1 MTRAA
6 VAFSLAAL
14 AAAALGGCQS
24 NVKGSWACAV
34 DRGGVCAS
42 ITDIDHMPARG
53 SYPAQRAGVAAD
65 PVVDGAIP
73 AKLWGEGGWSTG
85 ALAGAPVRQSDQVMK
100 VAVAPWIDQAGDYHT
115 GGEVYAVMRRA
126 GWYAPRPSLAQR
138 IELSVR
144 RPQELQTR
152 DEAPAPAAEPP
163 SARTHLAANTGPD
176 GEPQLL
182 GAPVLASS
190 SAADP
195 SNAVSGG
202 RP

>member
-1 MTRAA
+1 MTRLG
-6 VAFSLAAL
+6 VVLSLAA

-53 SYPAQRAGVAAD
+53 GSQMQHASILAD
-65 PVVDGAIP
+65 PVVEGAIP
-73 AKLWGEGGWSTG
+73 AKLWGEGGWTAG

-126 GWYAPRPSLAQR
+126 DWYAPRPSLTQR

-144 RPQELQTR
+144 KAGPLPARV
-152 DEAPAPAAEPP
+152 EAPLAPPRIPP
-163 SARTHLAANTGPD
+163 
-176 GEPQLL
+176 
-182 GAPVLASS
+182 ASS
-190 SAADP
+190 SHVASAVAPRTPQLTGAPTPPVP
-195 SNAVSGG
+195 SVN
-202 RP
+202 P

>member
-1 MTRAA
+1 MTR
-6 VAFSLAAL
+6 VALVLSSAAL
-14 AAAALGGCQS
+14 AAALGGCQS

-53 SYPAQRAGVAAD
+53 GSQTQHASILAD

-73 AKLWGEGGWSTG
+73 AKLWGEGRWTTG

-100 VAVAPWIDQAGDYHT
+100 VAVAPWVDQAGDYHT

-126 GWYAPRPSLAQR
+126 GWYAPRPSPTQR

-144 RPQELQTR
+144 RPQRELQTR
-152 DEAPAPAAEPP
+152 EETPAAPMEPP
-163 SARTHLAANTGPD
+163 TARTHLAANTGPD
-176 GEPQLL
+176 DEPQLM
-182 GAPVLASS
+182 GAPVPVASS
-190 SAADP
+190 TDH
-195 SNAVSGG
+195 
-202 RP
+202 

>member
-1 MTRAA
+1 MTRAGL
-6 VAFSLAAL
+6 VLSLATL
-14 AAAALGGCQS
+14 SAAALGGCQS

-53 SYPAQRAGVAAD
+53 SYPAQRAGMASD

-73 AKLWGEGGWSTG
+73 AKLWGQGGWSTG

-126 GWYAPRPSLAQR
+126 GWYAPRPSLTRR

-144 RPQELQTR
+144 RPRELQTR
-152 DEAPAPAAEPP
+152 DEAPALPVEPP
-163 SARTHLAANTGPD
+163 SARTHLAANTGLDD
-176 GEPQLL
+176 GPQLL
-182 GAPVLASS
+182 GAPDLAASS
-190 SAADP
+190 
-195 SNAVSGG
+195 NALSGG